1 MSDANHPRHDVAFLW
16 QRSQEHVRRSQ
27 FAAAAADL
35 AEAYSLLEAAEDP
48 SMYAVQVRWL
58 EVYRAGAEESARPAV
73 FIEEVR
79 APEERAEAAANRG
92 DFAEAIAL
100 YDEIVLA
107 QPHNELAAERLDEL
121 RQFAGLPPRPKNN
134 VNTMPAV
141 SIVEPSVVTL
151 DATPDATATPTTNIV
166 DAKGKRIDLLQTLL
180 ARVRERRRA
189 A

>member
-1 MSDANHPRHDVAFLW
+1 MSDTNHPRHDVAFLW

-35 AEAYSLLEAAEDP
+35 AEAYALLEAAEDP

-121 RQFAGLPPRPKNN
+121 RQLAGLPPRLKNN
-134 VNTMPAV
+134 VNTIPV
-141 SIVEPSVVTL
+141 VSVVEHSTDSL
-151 DATPDATATPTTNIV
+151 DATAAPTVNTV
-166 DAKGKRIDLLQTLL
+166 DNKGKRIDLLQTLL
-180 ARVRERRRA
+180 ARVRERRRVA
-189 A
+189 